1 MKNKKISVNK
11 ISAGLMIGVIL
22 VMAIRIAYVN
32 ITYPSTDIK
41 IIKNSDT
48 LYKKDYS
55 VKVLSAT
62 DYTRDEWSDRI
73 GHLGILHEE
82 NVYNIQYYKEEK
94 ASDTQYQVL
103 YNPRDNYSVIE
114 LELEITNTS
123 DKELYLEMS
132 DLFNLEQGINTTPEY
147 INDYYTSA
155 LNKNVYDKDIDI
167 SLSSYETGKYI
178 LVYICNNYSTDYY
191 IQSIE
196 LGNYQVMKVLPV
208 Q

>member
-1 MKNKKISVNK
+1 MSV
-11 ISAGLMIGVIL
+11 
-22 VMAIRIAYVN
+22 
-32 ITYPSTDIK
+32 
-41 IIKNSDT
+41 
-48 LYKKDYS
+48 
-55 VKVLSAT
+55 
-62 DYTRDEWSDRI
+62 
-73 GHLGILHEE
+73 
-82 NVYNIQYYKEEK
+82 
-94 ASDTQYQVL
+94 

-196 LGNYQVMKVLPV
+196 LGNYQVIKVLPV

>member
-62 DYTRDEWSDRI
+62 DYTRDEWGDRI
-73 GHLGILHEE
+73 GQLGILHEE
-82 NVYNIQYYKEEK
+82 DVYNILKRKRLLIHNIRCYII
-94 ASDTQYQVL
+94 
-103 YNPRDNYSVIE
+103 P
-114 LELEITNTS
+114 
-123 DKELYLEMS
+123 
-132 DLFNLEQGINTTPEY
+132 GI
-147 INDYYTSA
+147 IIVS
-155 LNKNVYDKDIDI
+155 
-167 SLSSYETGKYI
+167 
-178 LVYICNNYSTDYY
+178 
-191 IQSIE
+191 
-196 LGNYQVMKVLPV
+196 
-208 Q
+208 

>member
-73 GHLGILHEE
+73 GQRGILHEE
-82 NVYNIQYYKEEK
+82 DVYNIQYYIEEK

-103 YNPRDNYSVIE
+103 YIPWDNFSVIE
-114 LELEITNTS
+114 LDLEITNTS

-147 INDYYTSA
+147 INNYYTSA